1 MIFNKG
7 AKTTEGEE
15 QSLQQMFLRKTRYP
29 HVKKKKMKLDPYLT
43 PYTNINQVNQSFN
56 LRAKT
61 MKPLEENIGVS
72 LHGLG
77 FDNGFLSMTLKE

>member
-1 MIFNKG
+1 
-7 AKTTEGEE
+7 
-15 QSLQQMFLRKTRYP
+15 
-29 HVKKKKMKLDPYLT
+29 MKLDPYLT

-72 LHGLG
+72 LHDLG

>member
-1 MIFNKG
+1 
-7 AKTTEGEE
+7 
-15 QSLQQMFLRKTRYP
+15 
-29 HVKKKKMKLDPYLT
+29 MKLDPYLT

-77 FDNGFLSMTLKE
+77 FDNGFLSMTLKEQATKEKPQINQTSKFKTFVHQMTLTRK